1 MSNSSPLINQT
12 PINAIFNL
20 DGVPL
25 FTYVMIGITTV
36 TLAWIT
42 MLDDSNK
49 SFAKDEGFFNTLQT
63 GTTSVMSGITTP
75 FSGTS
80 DKTPEPEPQPEP
92 QPEESKGGKKNNR
105 QTKSNIQKYKHN
117 KSKRI
122 NISR

>member
-63 GTTSVMSGITTP
+63 GTTSVMAGITTP
-75 FSGTS
+75 FSGKS
-80 DKTPEPEPQPEP
+80 DNTPEPQPEP
-92 QPEESKGGKKNNR
+92 QPEESKGGKRNNR